1 MRYFYQPGDIPPRKP
16 SNPRN
21 VLQHPRGVKIA
32 LRAVC
37 GLLGAVLVV
46 VPFLIG
52 LWAGHVLDSASETLT
67 LDLSQCEVQ
76 LPTLSEE

>member
-1 MRYFYQPGDIPPRKP
+1 MSAGNPPRKP

-21 VLQHPRGVKIA
+21 VPQYPRGVKIA

-37 GLLGAVLVV
+37 GLLGYVLVV

-52 LWAGHVLDSASETLT
+52 LWAGHVLGSASETLR
-67 LDLSQCEVQ
+67 LDISQCEVQ
-76 LPTLSEE
+76 LPTLSEES